1 MRFLAVRSLAVLG
14 CLGALPVG
22 CSVDTEDLFDD
33 ATSTSGAGGSGGEG
47 GGATAGSTSTG
58 EPTSTSSTGMGST
71 TSSGSTSSGSTSSGV
86 ACGNGVAEPG
96 EACDGADLGGA
107 DCMQAGFATAAGA
120 TCSPSCELVFD
131 GCMSVCG
138 NGQLEPGEACDD
150 GNLVDSDICSAQCQP
165 LGLTCSA
172 PVVIGLGNGSI
183 TTLGSTV
190 GGVNQAEPGDT
201 DTCSSG
207 TGPERIYAVT
217 AASAGFVT
225 AWLEAAGTNFDA
237 VLYARVGA
245 CDGASAIQAMCHDN
259 DAAPNNSG
267 EVVSLRVT
275 AGQTVYF
282 FVDGFEGDAGDYKLN
297 LDLSLGD
304 TCADPVPIVIEGTA
318 PLALL
323 GSTAGYA
330 GNASSNGC
338 FGGGPD
344 VVYAMNV
351 TETDAYTF
359 ETVNG
364 AFNSVTYARSVCA
377 DGNTQLDC
385 DNPVGNDS
393 SITIDRDAATTT
405 FVWVDATQT
414 SMPPAG
420 PYALV
425 VSH

>member
-1 MRFLAVRSLAVLG
+1 MLACVGTLAL
-14 CLGALPVG
+14 G
-22 CSVDTEDLFDD
+22 CSVDTDDLFND
-33 ATSTSGAGGSGGEG
+33 ASSASGTGGDAGGGGNGGDG
-47 GGATAGSTSTG
+47 GGVANGSTSTG
-58 EPTSTSSTGMGST
+58 EAAATSTGTSSSAT
-71 TSSGSTSSGSTSSGV
+71 TSNGSTSSGAV
-86 ACGNGVAEPG
+86 CGNGVAEAG
-96 EACDGADLGGA
+96 EACDGSDLGGA
-107 DCMQAGFATAAGA
+107 DCTQAGFATAAGA
-120 TCSPSCELVFD
+120 SCSASCELVFD
-131 GCMSVCG
+131 GCMPVCG
-138 NGQLEPGEACDD
+138 NGQVEPGENCDD
-150 GNLVDSDICSAQCQP
+150 GNLLDSDLCSAQCQA
-165 LGLTCSA
+165 LGLSCTA
-172 PVVIGLGNGSI
+172 PAVVALGNGSI

-225 AWLEAAGTNFDA
+225 AWLEAAGTSYDA

-245 CDGASAIQAMCHDN
+245 CDGASAVQAMCHDN
-259 DAAPNNSG
+259 DAAPSNAG
-267 EVVSLRVT
+267 EVVSLRVV

-282 FVDGFEGDAGDYKLN
+282 FVDGFDGDAGDYKLN

-323 GSTAGYA
+323 GSTEGFA
-330 GNASSNGC
+330 GNASSSGC

-344 VVYAMNV
+344 VVYSVNV

-359 ETVNG
+359 ETQNG
-364 AFNSVTYARSVCA
+364 AFNSVTYARSVCT

-393 SITIDRDAATTT
+393 AITIDRDGGTTT